1 MTSTER
7 RLRAR
12 RRRAIARTLMEYAAL
27 GLFGVIMGAIL
38 LIGLE
43 RQLDIQDAQNR
54 AWAREYL
61 GE

>member
-1 MTSTER
+1 MNS
-7 RLRAR
+7 
-12 RRRAIARTLMEYAAL
+12 RRRAIARTLMEYAIV
-27 GLFGVIMGAIL
+27 GLLGVIMGAIL

-54 AWAREYL
+54 AWAREYS

>member
-1 MTSTER
+1 MN
-7 RLRAR
+7 R
-12 RRRAIARTLMEYAAL
+12 RRRAIARTLMEYAIV
-27 GLFGVIMGAIL
+27 GLLGVIMGAIL

>member
-7 RLRAR
+7 RLRVR
-12 RRRAIARTLMEYAAL
+12 RRRAIARTLMEYAIV
-27 GLFGVIMGAIL
+27 GLLGVIMGAIL